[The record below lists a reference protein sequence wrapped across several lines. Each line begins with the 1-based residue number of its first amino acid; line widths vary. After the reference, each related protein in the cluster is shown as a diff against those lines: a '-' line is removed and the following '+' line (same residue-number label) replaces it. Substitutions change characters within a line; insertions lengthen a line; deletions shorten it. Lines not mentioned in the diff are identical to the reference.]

1 MSPPRDTRSV
11 ISVITENEPGVL
23 ARIAG
28 MLSGRGYNIDSL
40 TVAPIDASRA
50 RFTILTS
57 GTDEVIRQIIEQLGR
72 LVPVHRAF
80 RFADT
85 NEFLT
90 RELALV
96 KLNVRDAG
104 RMGLNEI
111 ASLESI
117 RSISRQDEWAIW
129 ELIGSTLQIDTFV
142 SRLIEMADVEIVR
155 TGTAAISTSAD
166 LEDRDQQAGA
176 T

>member
-1 MSPPRDTRSV
+1 MSSSHDPRSV

-40 TVAPIDASRA
+40 TVAPIDGSRA
-50 RFTILTS
+50 RFTILTT
-57 GTDEVIRQIIEQLGR
+57 GTDEVIRQIIAQLRR

-80 RFADT
+80 RLANT
-85 NEFLT
+85 SEFVT

-104 RMGLNEI
+104 RMGLNDI

-117 RSISRQDEWAIW
+117 RTISRQDECAIW
-129 ELIGSTLQIDTFV
+129 ELTGTTIQIDTFV
-142 SRLIEMADVEIVR
+142 SRLMEMADVEIVR
-155 TGTAAISTSAD
+155 TGTAAISTNAD
-166 LEDRDQQAGA
+166 LEGRDLQAGEA
-176 T
+176 